1 MNVRAYNVV
10 GRTEAVQWCVDV
22 VARAMTLYIHST
34 EASDGAVSAIGR
46 TGGGR
51 RHFVIRLTWRGVCE
65 HLLLPG
71 MTPSPRNRNSKF
83 PL

>member
-10 GRTEAVQWCVDV
+10 GRTEAVQWCVDIVLV

-46 TGGGR
+46 TGGGQ
-51 RHFVIRLTWRGVCE
+51 RHFVIRLTR
-65 HLLLPG
+65 
-71 MTPSPRNRNSKF
+71 
-83 PL
+83 